1 MKRLAKYVVTLAATA
16 LMSSSAFAAINYSE
30 DFETYDVVPGDG
42 LLHGGWKVFGTVFG
56 DYPGC
61 SEYWYGYGP
70 FAAPNSTSAFSNITD
85 EGSSGLALTAFSN
98 YDDGVHADS
107 RCLESSVFKEVI
119 FDAAD
124 AGNYTFSFDTELPA
138 APLGAGVVTFG
149 FVKVINN
156 VEPWNT
162 LLFKSVSTASA
173 GRKSINVILDGAEHG
188 GKILQWGFTN
198 TASNYEASGRWYDN
212 LSFAP
217 QDPSTIKDDPLG
229 VPIPL
234 WALFGMGGLLAYVG
248 GMRLRTRRG
257 A

>member
-1 MKRLAKYVVTLAATA
+1 MKRFANFVVTFATTA
-16 LMSSSAFAAINYSE
+16 LMSSAAFAELDYSE

-42 LLHGGWKVFGTVFG
+42 LIHGGWKVFGTVFG

-61 SEYWYGYGP
+61 TEYWYGYGP
-70 FAAPNSTSAFSNITD
+70 FPAPNSTSAFSNITD
-85 EGSSGLALTAFSN
+85 EASTGLALTAFSN

-107 RCLESSVFKEVI
+107 RCLESSVFKERI

-124 AGNYTFSFDTELPA
+124 AGDYTFSFDTELPP
-138 APLGAGVVTFG
+138 APLGDGVKTFG

-156 VEPWNT
+156 VDPWNT
-162 LLFKSVSTASA
+162 LLFKSVSTTSA
-173 GRKSINVILDGAEHG
+173 GRKSIDVTLDATDHG

-198 TASNYEASGRWYDN
+198 TASNYEDSGRWYDN
-212 LSFAP
+212 LEFSP
-217 QDPSTIKDDPLG
+217 KKSGGYEGDPLG

-234 WALFGMGGLLAYVG
+234 WAFFSMAGLIAFVGGL
-248 GMRLRTRRG
+248 RLRSQRK